1 MTEGCTSLRVAMVA
15 PPYYDIVHDYTL
27 AGPLT
32 GADRRAPT
40 VVTMHGPLD
49 GEPGE
54 YHRQFGKN
62 VSLVAISESQ
72 RSQAPD
78 LNWIRTVYNGIRVSD
93 HPFRTRRST
102 APSSADRF
110 PWRPQPVC

>member
-1 MTEGCTSLRVAMVA
+1 
-15 PPYYDIVHDYTL
+15 
-27 AGPLT
+27 
-32 GADRRAPT
+32 
-40 VVTMHGPLD
+40 MHGPLD

-54 YHRQFGKN
+54 YYRQFGKN

-72 RSQAPD
+72 RPQAPD

-93 HPFRTRRST
+93 YPFRAEKEDWVLFIGRCTSRRST

-110 PWRPQPVC
+110 PWRPQPVR